1 MDKDTINKQLAPICL
16 NTLQI
21 EKEFDK
27 LDMIK
32 KLTGT
37 RAQYIKQ
44 VKNIIFMLSDV
55 VSRLSNLE
63 KELKDQSPF
72 YPQIKQLREMDENLI
87 LRLNQVRKE
96 LNASKA
102 IKSKLWHKITELAK
116 RLTNK
121 TDWLNRQ
128 EQKND

>member
-1 MDKDTINKQLAPICL
+1 MDKDAINKQLAPICL

-32 KLTGT
+32 KLLGT
-37 RAQYIKQ
+37 KKQYIKQ
-44 VKNIIFMLSDV
+44 VKNIILMLSDV

-87 LRLNQVRKE
+87 LRLNQVIQE
-96 LNASKA
+96 LKASQKN
-102 IKSKLWHKITELAK
+102 KSRLWHKVTELAQ
-116 RLTNK
+116 RLNSK
-121 TDWLNRQ
+121 MDWLNR
-128 EQKND
+128 

>member
-32 KLTGT
+32 KLIGI
-37 RAQYIKQ
+37 RAQYINQ
-44 VKNIIFMLSDV
+44 VKRIILMLSDV

-87 LRLNQVRKE
+87 LRLNQVIKE
-96 LNASKA
+96 LKASKQT
-102 IKSKLWHKITELAK
+102 KSRLWHKVIELAQ
-116 RLTNK
+116 RLNSK
-121 TDWLNRQ
+121 IDWLNR
-128 EQKND
+128 